1 MKSCLIGAALPRT
14 DFDLP
19 GKKIRIE
26 NLRKETEKLDFWK
39 DAEKAKN
46 IQKEIAELE
55 KEIRVQSDF
64 ETEVQDLIR
73 LLNIAERDND
83 EKFLKNISEKL
94 SAFGSRF
101 KKHEIKIYLGGKYD
115 KNNAIL
121 TISAGVGGRDAQDWA
136 SMLFRMYSRFTESRG
151 WEINV
156 LDESLGEEG
165 SIKSVTLEVKGSYVY
180 GYLKNE
186 AGVHRLVRISP
197 FSPTKLRH
205 TSFAALEVLPEIEA
219 KDVEIKI
226 EDLRIDTYRSSGAGG
241 QNVNKRE
248 TAVRITHLPTG
259 IAVAIQS
266 ERSQP
271 QNRDKAMQVL
281 GSKIHALQLKKEEDE
296 LAKAKKIKKAAEWG
310 AQIRSYVLHPYQ
322 MVKDHRTNYKT
333 SQIQKV
339 LDGDLDEF
347 IEAELTRLGK

>member
-1 MKSCLIGAALPRT
+1 LRT
-14 DFDLP
+14 GFDLP
-19 GKKIRIE
+19 GKKSRID
-26 NLRKETEKLDFWK
+26 NLKKETESSDFWK
-39 DAEKAKN
+39 DQEKAKTVK
-46 IQKEIAELE
+46 KEIAELE
-55 KEIRVQSDF
+55 KEIKTQSDF
-64 ETEVQDLIR
+64 ETEVQDLIEI
-73 LLNIAERDND
+73 LNIAEQEND
-83 EKFLKNISEKL
+83 EKLLKEVSEKFL
-94 SAFGSRF
+94 LLETRF
-101 KKHEIKIYLGGKYD
+101 KKRKLKIYLGGKYD

-136 SMLFRMYSRFTESRG
+136 SMLFRMYSRFCDSRK
-151 WEINV
+151 WELNI
-156 LDESLGEEG
+156 LHESLGEERG
-165 SIKSVTLEVKGSYVY
+165 VKSVTFEIKGSYSY

-219 KDVEIKI
+219 KDVEIKT

-248 TAVRITHLPTG
+248 TAVRITHLLTG
-259 IAVAIQS
+259 IAVAVQT
-266 ERSQP
+266 ERSQA

-281 GSKIHALQLKKEEDE
+281 ASKLNALQIKKEEAE
-296 LAKAKKIKKAAEWG
+296 LSKVQKIKKSAEWG

-322 MVKDHRTNYKT
+322 MVKDHRTGYET
-333 SQIQKV
+333 SQIEKV

-347 IEAELTRLGK
+347 IEAELTKLGK